1 MEMEEGVLKAGTNG
15 RVFESE
21 GHDRWRW
28 AAAFGLSF
36 GREWFATVF

>member
-1 MEMEEGVLKAGTNG
+1 VEMEEGVLKAGTNG

-21 GHDRWRW
+21 GHDRW
-28 AAAFGLSF
+28 AFAAFGLSF